1 MAYLIL
7 IRHGK
12 SKWNELGLW
21 TGHTEVELNDD
32 GKNEAVRAGESIKD
46 ITVHKVHVSS
56 MVRAQQTWE
65 HIKEVLGL
73 HTLSHKNHDALK
85 ERHYGIYTGKNKWE
99 VAKEIGE
106 DEFQKIRR
114 GWDVHIPEGESLKD
128 VYDRVSKYYDENIEP
143 EIKSGYNVLVV
154 AHGNSLRALAK
165 HVENLSEEEVVKLEI
180 GTGEIFC
187 YHMNEEA
194 KAIQKEIRSANANTG
209 KI

>member
-56 MVRAQQTWE
+56 MIRAQQTWE

-85 ERHYGIYTGKNKWE
+85 ERHYGVYTGKNKWE

-106 DEFQKIRR
+106 EEFQKIRR

-143 EIKSGYNVLVV
+143 EIKSGHNVLVV

-194 KAIQKEIRSANANTG
+194 KVVQKEIRSANANTG